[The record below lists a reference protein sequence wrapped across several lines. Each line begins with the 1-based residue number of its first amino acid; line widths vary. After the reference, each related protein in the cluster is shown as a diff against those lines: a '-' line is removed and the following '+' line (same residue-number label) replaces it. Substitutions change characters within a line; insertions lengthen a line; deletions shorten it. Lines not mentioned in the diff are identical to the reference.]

1 MCMLLGS
8 IELMCTLWAY
18 IYVAFCIY
26 LLSVYIV
33 CVCLHVCISIYI
45 MVNVLCSQSIAICT
59 IYDFHKTEVMQAR
72 DVCQCTECTHA
83 PCVFSLAELYSSE
96 TVLGCG
102 LNALTICV

>member
-1 MCMLLGS
+1 MCMFLGS

-45 MVNVLCSQSIAICT
+45 MVNVLCSQSIAICMSMYRMYT
-59 IYDFHKTEVMQAR
+59 
-72 DVCQCTECTHA
+72 CTLCIQ
-83 PCVFSLAELYSSE
+83 S
-96 TVLGCG
+96 GR
-102 LNALTICV
+102 II